1 MSTSSASRR
10 THDDYALVC
19 SELGRAEQR
28 PFDPLSL
35 AAFLPVRARILLRLL
50 DSPFQSATERNQL
63 CSVMVPE
70 RNFPRPPVDGSVGIT
85 FVGLVDNP
93 DTSHDTFPS
102 LPKRKSESR

>member
-50 DSPFQSATERNQL
+50 DSPFQSATERNSTLFGHGAGAELPPSAGRWQ
-63 CSVMVPE
+63 
-70 RNFPRPPVDGSVGIT
+70 RRDNFCGAR
-85 FVGLVDNP
+85 
-93 DTSHDTFPS
+93 
-102 LPKRKSESR
+102 R